1 MTLLAKAVV
10 LCVVHSVVVATSS
23 SNGRFTQRVCQ
34 FTCIEPRVSR
44 HQHSS
49 SYRHLIY

>member
-23 SNGRFTQRVCQ
+23 SNGRS
-34 FTCIEPRVSR
+34 I
-44 HQHSS
+44 HSNS
-49 SYRHLIY
+49 LPIYVY